1 MKGNGDNMIQRAMT
15 VEDAVMSNSKV
26 LEELNNLGINYD
38 FVAMENLEVVLRENG
53 INFDLFVKKLEDSG
67 SYEGIEEIKT
77 WSKEEIIKYIIRE
90 IHPFEIYLIEKLD
103 KELRELIHNHF
114 LENGEQLFTI
124 YETLLLIK
132 AELVHH
138 FSKEEKIFEEFL
150 EKSEVDFQSL
160 LAEHE
165 KTIGLFDRIEYLS
178 HNYSLRASYEEIQEL
193 NADLHKLDNDMR
205 RHIYIENE
213 ILFKMQ

>member
-103 KELRELIHNHF
+103 KELRELIHNYF